1 MVGQKNGTERC
12 TCSQSRSNHLQTTI
26 IMAMAISGGDN
37 EGDGTRTGIRI
48 ENLMTHDYMSFP

>member
-1 MVGQKNGTERC
+1 MHLRSEPQ
-12 TCSQSRSNHLQTTI
+12 QSFADDDNHV
-26 IMAMAISGGDN
+26 SGGDN